1 MGFRGEVDQFRE
13 VSAQVTIKAQS
24 TLNEEPMKNRHNHSL
39 LKHALSLV
47 IVAVPWIY
55 YAFESQRAIAI
66 AWVGIFLTGVVYLLH
81 STFNN
86 PQK

>member
-1 MGFRGEVDQFRE
+1 MCRHDVQLPL
-13 VSAQVTIKAQS
+13 V
-24 TLNEEPMKNRHNHSL
+24 TLNEEPMKNRHNLSL

-66 AWVGIFLTGVVYLLH
+66 AWVGIILTGVVYLLH
-81 STFNN
+81 STFKN